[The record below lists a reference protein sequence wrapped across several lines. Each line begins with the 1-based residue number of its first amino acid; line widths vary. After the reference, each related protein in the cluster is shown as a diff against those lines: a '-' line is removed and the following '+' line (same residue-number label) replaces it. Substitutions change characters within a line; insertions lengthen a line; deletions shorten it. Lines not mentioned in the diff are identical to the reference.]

1 MFHEFVIAGNLRA
14 AIMYGDEITYDERDK
29 FLVLLAQAGWQPAG
43 WAAEAAA
50 DMGGRIQE
58 RPALADA
65 LIRAAVAGMP
75 VVVPDLRDVRSPSTL
90 LKIALVAALVGV
102 EVHTLK
108 GRVLDAPTVRDEAEF
123 VVLTVVTDV
132 LALRDA
138 VLGAFSL
145 RPESLTALV
154 DPVPPH
160 PAAASG
166 EPVASVTPIRQR
178 HLDRYREYV
187 KVYEEIWK
195 FPPPPLPDPAQ
206 PFSTQKR
213 VIGRLAQHLFTH
225 GWFDKQTAGLLNE
238 LGIRTDQGV
247 AFYASLVAYYRRA
260 YGKAAA

>member
-1 MFHEFVIAGNLRA
+1 MFHEFVIAGSLRA
-14 AIMYGDEITYDERDK
+14 AIIYGDEITYDERDK

-58 RPALADA
+58 RPTLADT
-65 LIRAAVAGMP
+65 LIRAAVADLP

-90 LKIALVAALVGV
+90 LKIAAVAALVGV

-123 VVLTVVTDV
+123 AVLTVVTDV
-132 LALRDA
+132 LALREVVVA
-138 VLGAFSL
+138 AFAL
-145 RPESLTALV
+145 QPESLAALV
-154 DPVPPH
+154 TQAATAPPAEGH
-160 PAAASG
+160 
-166 EPVASVTPIRQR
+166 VASVTPIRQR

-187 KVYEEIWK
+187 RIYEEIWK
-195 FPPPPLPDPAQ
+195 SPPPPLPDPDE

-260 YGKAAA
+260 YGKGAA